1 MAQQL
6 FFSRDTKMYLEFN
19 GTVWELPVL
28 DGFSFSQATNSSEIT
43 LNEMESAGGVS
54 RRGRRMFNDS
64 LAPAEWSFSTYV
76 RPFTSAGSGA
86 EAADTSAK
94 VHAVEEVLWAAMA
107 GADTYNAGVYKRG
120 TENVLTPAASTMA
133 VSFEQSNKST
143 MGTFNVYFVL
153 GNDNE
158 KVYKLKDAVV
168 AEASVDFD
176 IDGIATIGWS
186 GNASEILDLTTN
198 NSFNQA
204 SAPVN
209 AEGLEVGD
217 VWLDSDDSN
226 KLYVCTNSTAGSE
239 AFTPRISEAITNTG
253 NFIRNRL
260 TTLTV
265 APTPGSEGSG
275 SLESSYLL
283 TLTGGS
289 VSFSNNITFITPE
302 ELGLVNT
309 PIGHVTGTRSISG
322 SFTCYLSKD
331 DTSDDNSADLWEDL
345 KGITGV
351 VTNSFGLTF
360 NIGGTSGTGLAITM
374 PTCHIDIPTHSI
386 EDVISLETTF
396 NALPSTIGGADEVSL
411 TYRP

>member
-253 NFIRNRL
+253 N
-260 TTLTV
+260 
-265 APTPGSEGSG
+265 
-275 SLESSYLL
+275 
-283 TLTGGS
+283 
-289 VSFSNNITFITPE
+289 SN
-302 ELGLVNT
+302 
-309 PIGHVTGTRSISG
+309 
-322 SFTCYLSKD
+322 C
-331 DTSDDNSADLWEDL
+331 
-345 KGITGV
+345 
-351 VTNSFGLTF
+351 
-360 NIGGTSGTGLAITM
+360 
-374 PTCHIDIPTHSI
+374 
-386 EDVISLETTF
+386 
-396 NALPSTIGGADEVSL
+396 STYSRV
-411 TYRP
+411 